1 MSQRLIVSVST
12 ITVQYSTRNRLIMQP
27 DTNRGGEGCYVGLS
41 PTVRCSVV
49 MQGASSKFHLSQL
62 PWLNF
67 ELLIL
72 NSIALLEFD
81 IRQNLG
87 MMPII
92 CRRCGASCRI
102 CGRWLD
108 AAACLPSVCV
118 HPFQHVGIVR
128 GPPPGNEHARE
139 GQMYLTVNAICYTAF
154 QQCD

>member
-1 MSQRLIVSVST
+1 
-12 ITVQYSTRNRLIMQP
+12 
-27 DTNRGGEGCYVGLS
+27 
-41 PTVRCSVV
+41 

-108 AAACLPSVCV
+108 AAAV
-118 HPFQHVGIVR
+118 HRAGSAADGLMRP
-128 GPPPGNEHARE
+128 
-139 GQMYLTVNAICYTAF
+139 LAF
-154 QQCD
+154 HQSAYIHFNTLGS